1 MPRLEEIG
9 AAAVLG
15 LLVACARMG
24 EPPGGPP
31 DANPPQ
37 LVSTFPDSLRVIP
50 NFKGDVEFRFNEI
63 VSEGSAPNFGLGTG
77 DLEKLIILSP
87 TTQVPSISWKK
98 TRIAVR
104 PREGWQPNRVYRI
117 ELLPGLVDLRNNR
130 STIARTVTFTTGA
143 PIPVRFIQG
152 RVVDWSTS
160 RPEVRALVEAA
171 LLPDTLRYRTLADS
185 TGKFKLGPLPEGSYL
200 VAGILD
206 QNRNN
211 KRDGRESFD
220 TVTAAAGRD
229 SVGELWA
236 FKHDTVAARIQTIAA
251 NDSISVAVQFNQQLN
266 PFQLISAD
274 SVRVRRLPDS
284 TDLGVEAVLSKE
296 RYDSVFAPKP
306 KNAAD
311 SAAADSARIKVR
323 ADSVRADSV
332 ARADSVRRARQAEF
346 APGGRRRNEIQPRA
360 QENAPL
366 KTKPPLSDRL
376 LIRLKGALVPG
387 TKYLVQML
395 GVQNVSGV
403 KGKAVL
409 GFEVPVVKVDSAKAD
424 STKPDSAAARPDTG
438 RLKRPPGGRP

>member
-1 MPRLEEIG
+1 MPRLDKIG

-87 TTQVPSISWKK
+87 TTDVPSISWKK

-104 PREGWQPNRVYRI
+104 PREGWKPNTVYRI

-152 RVVDWSTS
+152 QVVDWSTG

-185 TGKFKLGPLPEGSYL
+185 TGKFKLGPLPEGTYL
-200 VAGILD
+200 VAGD
-206 QNRNN
+206 R
-211 KRDGRESFD
+211 K
-220 TVTAAAGRD
+220 
-229 SVGELWA
+229 SV
-236 FKHDTVAARIQTIAA
+236 V
-251 NDSISVAVQFNQQLN
+251 
-266 PFQLISAD
+266 
-274 SVRVRRLPDS
+274 
-284 TDLGVEAVLSKE
+284 
-296 RYDSVFAPKP
+296 
-306 KNAAD
+306 
-311 SAAADSARIKVR
+311 
-323 ADSVRADSV
+323 
-332 ARADSVRRARQAEF
+332 
-346 APGGRRRNEIQPRA
+346 
-360 QENAPL
+360 
-366 KTKPPLSDRL
+366 
-376 LIRLKGALVPG
+376 
-387 TKYLVQML
+387 
-395 GVQNVSGV
+395 
-403 KGKAVL
+403 
-409 GFEVPVVKVDSAKAD
+409 
-424 STKPDSAAARPDTG
+424 
-438 RLKRPPGGRP
+438 